1 MVELKQ
7 QKEIEIKE
15 LEKAGLTP
23 EEAEVKRKEFAREW
37 DQAHKKKRIED
48 IMDQSDD
55 SDEAP
60 VLDVFATFKKFVSEK
75 RFSAP
80 D

>member
-23 EEAEVKRKEFAREW
+23 EEAEIKR
-37 DQAHKKKRIED
+37 Q
-48 IMDQSDD
+48 
-55 SDEAP
+55 
-60 VLDVFATFKKFVSEK
+60 
-75 RFSAP
+75 
-80 D
+80 